1 MPYQETQ
8 SLTTPMS
15 SSELSSF
22 AEYERA
28 FQALAAQLPLRIT
41 AVMTGG
47 ASDADATAELKKVES
62 DLTQARQRLQDM
74 EIEARG
80 LSEATRRE
88 MGAKIRTYKDSL
100 AGVAADLKRAKER
113 FSRSA
118 LMAGGGAS
126 SRPLDF
132 DKSNDQRARMAAT
145 TDKLKSGTSVLAD
158 THTRLEE
165 TVNVGEGI
173 MGELHRNRETMV
185 RVRGNVGVV
194 SGALDEA
201 RKLLRGMMKRE
212 ARTRVAL
219 GIFAVVLVA
228 VIIGMIAYLVNRK

>member
-47 ASDADATAELKKVES
+47 ASDADASAELKKVES

-88 MGAKIRTYKDSL
+88 MGSK
-100 AGVAADLKRAKER
+100 
-113 FSRSA
+113 
-118 LMAGGGAS
+118 
-126 SRPLDF
+126 
-132 DKSNDQRARMAAT
+132 
-145 TDKLKSGTSVLAD
+145 
-158 THTRLEE
+158 
-165 TVNVGEGI
+165 
-173 MGELHRNRETMV
+173 
-185 RVRGNVGVV
+185 VRG
-194 SGALDEA
+194 DEESA
-201 RKLLRGMMKRE
+201 PEG
-212 ARTRVAL
+212 
-219 GIFAVVLVA
+219 G
-228 VIIGMIAYLVNRK
+228 